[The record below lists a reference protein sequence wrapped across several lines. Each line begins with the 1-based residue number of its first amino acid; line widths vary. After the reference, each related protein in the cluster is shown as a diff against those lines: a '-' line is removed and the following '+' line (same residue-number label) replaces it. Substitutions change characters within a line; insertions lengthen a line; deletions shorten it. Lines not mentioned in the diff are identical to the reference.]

1 MNKSSANKMLESIG
15 FTVLESDIYVY
26 LLTQGANTGYGV
38 AKGVGK
44 AVANV
49 YKALDILAKKGAVEQ
64 ASGKSKQYIAVPWE
78 QLISTETK
86 KFEANMD
93 GLAKAL
99 KQIPSHQEDE
109 QIYHMQNAD
118 QVKEQS
124 VRIIEKA
131 GSIIL
136 ADLEPKSLE
145 WLKQP
150 LIDAAL
156 RAVEVRVKIYEDADL
171 PNVHLVLRKQG
182 KQIYDK
188 TRYINFG
195 ICADGQ
201 DMITG
206 ILTHDSSQV
215 VQAFRSKSALMNLTI
230 YNKLLYEL
238 VLTELKDVIPRG
250 ELQEAQKILSDTEHL
265 HPFSNE
271 NLVFQSF
278 KHRYQNDI

>member
-156 RAVEVRVKIYEDADL
+156 RGVEVRVKIYEDADL

-278 KHRYQNDI
+278 KNRYQNDI